1 MGITWQVENQSMKM
15 KTGIMVSEPVQKL
28 LLDQEMQSEK
38 KRFVMKIFT
47 DFLFLFDVV
56 FLIRDFCKLWV

>member
-1 MGITWQVENQSMKM
+1 MKM

-56 FLIRDFCKLWV
+56 FLIRDFCKL